1 MKRPMKVF
9 ALSLTLFAGSA
20 ATASAVTSY
29 QGDDYSYDYNS
40 KTYMKACDKESD
52 GNEVK
57 GNYDFNSSGDT
68 NGSAIDSDGN
78 NGVCGARNTGGTVA
92 RHRTCEAINFW
103 PDNCGNWQAP

>member
-1 MKRPMKVF
+1 MSRLTNGLL
-9 ALSLTLFAGSA
+9 LSIVIFVGSS
-20 ATASAVTSY
+20 ATASAVVSW

-40 KTYMKACDKESD
+40 RVYLKTCDMESD

-57 GNYDFNSSGDT
+57 GVYDSNNSGDPS
-68 NGSAIDSDGN
+68 GYVLDSDGN
-78 NGVCGARNTGGTVA
+78 NGVCGSKNTGIIIV